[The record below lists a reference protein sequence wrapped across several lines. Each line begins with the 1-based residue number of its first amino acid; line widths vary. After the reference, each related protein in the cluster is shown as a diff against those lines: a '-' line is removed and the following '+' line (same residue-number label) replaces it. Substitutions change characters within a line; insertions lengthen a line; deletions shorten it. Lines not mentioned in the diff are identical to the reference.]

1 MTTTRRECEVESK
14 NERVVIPAVRWT
26 GHRMNMTIH
35 LNGMIFQK
43 PFESV
48 PGSHD
53 SYIIPA
59 KLSGSA
65 GLVCTPQ
72 LYRRLRIGD
81 EIICVKMK
89 VIVVSGG

>member
-1 MTTTRRECEVESK
+1 
-14 NERVVIPAVRWT
+14 
-26 GHRMNMTIH
+26 MTIH

-59 KLSGSA
+59 KFPGNA
-65 GLVCTPQ
+65 GLVNTPR
-72 LYRRLRIGD
+72 LYWSLRAKHANDG
-81 EIICVKMK
+81 CVKMK
-89 VIVVSGG
+89 AIVVSGG